1 MALMIVVTL
10 KITIVILVAMS
21 TETSSQYPLHSE
33 QATLGFQHSL
43 SYALLHSALV
53 IAFCANY
60 YEGEAKASMKDCVC

>member
-1 MALMIVVTL
+1 MALMIAVTL
-10 KITIVILVAMS
+10 RSAMS

-53 IAFCANY
+53 IAFYANY